1 MTISAPWMISQ
12 RSRWSSHDRQ
22 SAAPAATTAAVANV
36 PAELPE
42 LVEEYGVECEYN
54 TCCHARYGT
63 DVTGNKPRHEADGD
77 RPAQRR
83 TEALR
88 LFAHQPQAPRDRLYR
103 REHRVVVEDDLRRQ
117 RSPDRPTPDE
127 VVVGE
132 TLVVSERSADADQSE
147 QERCDTADKAGCDA
161 RRDSAVLPRTIDLGA
176 GGCIV
181 CWLVTHSV
189 TLVRRPAPT
198 QLPDCI
204 DGGAPLR
211 SGPERARHV

>member
-1 MTISAPWMISQ
+1 MVVPRSPKC
-12 RSRWSSHDRQ
+12 RSRGDDRRSGQ
-22 SAAPAATTAAVANV
+22 RAS
-36 PAELPE
+36 AELPE

-181 CWLVTHSV
+181 CWLVTHS
-189 TLVRRPAPT
+189 A
-198 QLPDCI
+198 
-204 DGGAPLR
+204 
-211 SGPERARHV
+211 